1 MASLSASIPGLF
13 FRQLF
18 EAQSSTYTYL
28 LADRA
33 AKAAILIDPVDVCA
47 DRDAN
52 LIRQLGFD
60 LKYAINT
67 HCHADHV
74 TGTGVLKQMIPGT
87 KSVISADSGCTSD
100 VKVRD
105 NDKIEFGK
113 FWLECRATPGHTN
126 GCISYVLR
134 GPDATLAVFTGDT
147 LLIRGCGRTDFQE
160 GDSTRLYESV
170 HKKLFTLPD
179 DTLVYPAHDYK
190 GFTASTIGE
199 EKQYNPR
206 LTKTLPEFIAIMA
219 NLNLPRPAKI
229 DIAVPANLKCGIQ
242 PSA

>member
-1 MASLSASIPGLF
+1 M
-13 FRQLF
+13 
-18 EAQSSTYTYL
+18 
-28 LADRA
+28 
-33 AKAAILIDPVDVCA
+33 
-47 DRDAN
+47 
-52 LIRQLGFD
+52 
-60 LKYAINT
+60 
-67 HCHADHV
+67 
-74 TGTGVLKQMIPGT
+74 
-87 KSVISADSGCTSD
+87 
-100 VKVRD
+100 
-105 NDKIEFGK
+105 
-113 FWLECRATPGHTN
+113 
-126 GCISYVLR
+126 
-134 GPDATLAVFTGDT
+134 FTGDT